1 MNFRRQQGM
10 TMLGTLILIAFLGL
24 FVFAGIRLVPIYLEN
39 MKIQAV
45 LEGVEKEF
53 DGKNPSLGD
62 IRVYIE
68 KRFNVES
75 VTIIKARDVAVARK
89 NDMVE
94 VAVIYSNKTPF
105 VANVS
110 FSVDFDE
117 RVTVRR

>member
-94 VAVIYSNKTPF
+94 VAVVYSNKTPF

>member
-24 FVFAGIRLVPIYLEN
+24 FFFAGIRLVPIYLEN

-94 VAVIYSNKTPF
+94 VAAIYSNKTPF